1 MATTLQFIA
10 YDTTSLSGLVGS
22 NRELY
27 VDTSKST
34 IVVMDGVTPGGTP
47 LVTEELLTSYAV
59 TASYVS
65 SQLTSYA
72 TLNYV
77 SSELT
82 NYATLE
88 YFESDLVNY
97 VLSDNLTSTLTNYPT
112 NANLTSTLTS
122 YPTNANLT
130 STLSSALVPYA
141 TTSYLTSY
149 VTNTNLTSTLS
160 SYVTNNS
167 LSSQLTS
174 YATLTYVNG
183 LNNETDV
190 IEPLTLAPGFVF
202 YSGTSA
208 TSLTTGTAFSS
219 VSVISDSIIRISNPV
234 DSTITSVTNLSIGS
248 KLLVNYSS
256 ITHVA
261 EVLNTPV
268 FPTQIG
274 LLQTFFSFVTI
285 SPGST
290 FSLSSSATSGLLHN
304 ASVTRAGFP
313 QIVYLTEGSD
323 FTVSGT
329 TLTINIEITSAVGI
343 NVTETNTSAL
353 DINYSSN
360 TINNNF
366 TFSNLDIGYNTSS
379 TSYNGSDPG
388 FLAYTNPNG
397 VRYYSDGRIEYP
409 NNLTFNSSGTI
420 VLPPGGQ
427 VLDNTGNTI
436 GITINDVNSSISSTL
451 ATYPFTTEP
460 LTFSGGT
467 YLYNESSS
475 TTYNASTS
483 SGGLYYD
490 ATVGSNFFSVF
501 VAGSQ
506 NSSLVNAISSTTTL
520 SLITVNVDNTVEQ
533 DNRYNTRPTSNT
545 TVSEINLWKASSLDT
560 NQTSL
565 TIVGADYRYINQY
578 TDNVSGVT
586 STEVRSYV
594 ASFNYRLFKNGSLAS
609 TGGPGS
615 VNYTAANGD
624 VFLFQQ
630 VVSGTAVTIS
640 VGKDASLGTPGDLV
654 EPTWVKYNVP
664 SFTLGYTSAVSITG
678 ATSLTVVNGTTT
690 VDPGLKKFG
699 EIKTATASSSNLVV
713 DFAYPVN
720 VLDQDENVT
729 SFTFVNL
736 PPKDKTIT
744 TEVFIKQVTT
754 GNALTISPT
763 AVSGISVLLS
773 GSHSTLSGTTDVYR
787 FTAVNSSL
795 SPTET
800 SVTVYGVGLSSGN
813 TIASL
818 TDFITYSYFTSN
830 TANFATVTYVSN
842 TLTSYTTYADLT
854 SVLNSFATKTF
865 VTTSLLSYTTN
876 TNLTSTL
883 SNYVTNANLTS
894 TLNSYSF
901 SNYVTN
907 NNLTSTLAA
916 YVLTSTLTSYA
927 TKADLNSSISS
938 LSSTLATSLGEFINI
953 TSTVASYVSNLVDTF
968 TSVSVTTGILTLNFN
983 YDYHRVILNQNVVNV
998 NFINLPQTGEAATI
1012 ILEVE
1017 QDLVGGYSISGSS
1030 FLTAGGA
1037 GLSISTTVSAISIVS
1052 FTSRNGGDKVFG
1064 ISAGRDWI

>member
-34 IVVMDGVTPGGTP
+34 IVVMDGVTPGGMP
-47 LVTEELLTSYAV
+47 LVTERSLSSQFTSFSTISYLTSTLV
-59 TASYVS
+59 SYTTNNN
-65 SQLTSYA
+65 LTS
-72 TLNYV
+72 T
-77 SSELT
+77 LT
-82 NYATLE
+82 NYPTNSNFTSTLT
-88 YFESDLVNY
+88 NY
-97 VLSDNLTSTLTNYPT
+97 PTNSNFTSTLTNYPT
-112 NANLTSTLTS
+112 NANLTSTLTN
-122 YPTNANLT
+122 YPTNSNFT
-130 STLSSALVPYA
+130 STLTNYLTS
-141 TTSYLTSY
+141 SYLTSY
-149 VTNTNLTSTLS
+149 VTNANLTSTLS
-160 SYVTNNS
+160 SYVTNTS

-183 LNNETDV
+183 LNNQTDV

-219 VSVISDSIIRISNPV
+219 VSVISDSIIRITNPV
-234 DSTITSVTNLSIGS
+234 NSTITSITNLSIGS

-285 SPGST
+285 SPGNT
-290 FSLSSSATSGLLHN
+290 FTLSSSATNGLTHN
-304 ASVTRAGFP
+304 ASITRAGIP

-366 TFSNLDIGYNTSS
+366 TFSNLDIGYDTSS

-409 NNLTFNSSGTI
+409 NNLVFNSSGTI
-420 VLPPGGQ
+420 VLPAGAQ

-460 LTFSGGT
+460 ISFASN
-467 YLYNESSS
+467 YYVYDQSSS

-490 ATVGSNFFSVF
+490 ATVGSNFLSVF
-501 VAGSQ
+501 IAGNQ
-506 NSSLVNAISSTTTL
+506 VSSLVNTLSSTTSLALISLTVNKYIENDSTYNTRPSSTTT
-520 SLITVNVDNTVEQ
+520 VNRIDMW
-533 DNRYNTRPTSNT
+533 TSN
-545 TVSEINLWKASSLDT
+545 SLDE

-565 TIVGADYRYINQY
+565 TIVGSDNRYINQF
-578 TDNVSGVT
+578 TDVVTGVT
-586 STEVRSYV
+586 STEVRYYS
-594 ASFNYRLFKNGSLAS
+594 ASFDYRLFKNGSIIE

-615 VNYTAANGD
+615 VDYTAANGD

-630 VVSGTAVTIS
+630 VVSGTTVVIS
-640 VGKDASLGTPGDLV
+640 AGKDGITGTPGNLI
-654 EPTWVKYNVP
+654 EPDWVRYNVP
-664 SFTLGYTSAVSITG
+664 SFTIGYSSVANITG
-678 ATSLTVVNGTTT
+678 ASAVTVISSAT
-690 VDPGLKKFG
+690 VSDPDLKKFNDV
-699 EIKTATASSSNLVV
+699 KTSTATSSTLII
-713 DFAYPVN
+713 DFKYPVN
-720 VLDQDENVT
+720 ILNQDENVT
-729 SFTFVNL
+729 SFSFVNL
-736 PPKDKTIT
+736 PPIGKSIT

-754 GNALTISPT
+754 GNALTISP
-763 AVSGISVLLS
+763 AVVSGISVLLS
-773 GSHSTLSGTTDVYR
+773 GSHSNLSGTTDIYR

-795 SPTET
+795 SPTVT
-800 SVTVYGVGLSSGN
+800 SVAVYGVGLSSGN

-818 TDFITYSYFTSN
+818 TDFVTISYFTSN
-830 TANFATVTYVSN
+830 TANFATFTYVSN

-927 TKADLNSSISS
+927 TKAELNSSISS
-938 LSSTLATSLGEFINI
+938 LSSTLATSLGSFINI
-953 TSTVASYVSNLVDTF
+953 TSTVASYVSNLIDTF
-968 TSVSVTTGILTLNFN
+968 TSVSVTTGILTLNFDV
-983 YDYHRVILNQNVVNV
+983 DYHRVILNQNVINI

-1052 FTSRNGGDKVFG
+1052 FTSRNGGNKVFG